1 MFSKVG
7 FYNILYHSIPIL
19 GDGHQ
24 TIFIDDENPGLGG
37 PKSGA
42 AEAQIIGTDHMLD
55 KNNICNIIYIY
66 CIILYYYYI
75 IYIYYIINIYIYYN
89 II

>member
-1 MFSKVG
+1 MNV
-7 FYNILYHSIPIL
+7 HSLGNVIYQFIPIL

-42 AEAQIIGTDHMLD
+42 EAQIIGTDHMLD
-55 KNNICNIIYIY
+55 KNNICKIIYI
-66 CIILYYYYI
+66 LYYI
-75 IYIYYIINIYIYYN
+75 IIIVIIIIIYIINIYIYY
-89 II
+89 

>member
-75 IYIYYIINIYIYYN
+75 IYIYYY
-89 II
+89 

>member
-75 IYIYYIINIYIYYN
+75 IYILLLIYIYYN

>member
-1 MFSKVG
+1 MV
-7 FYNILYHSIPIL
+7 
-19 GDGHQ
+19 HQ

-66 CIILYYYYI
+66 CIILYLLYYI
-75 IYIYYIINIYIYYN
+75 YILYY
-89 II
+89 

>member
-1 MFSKVG
+1 MNVHSLGNV
-7 FYNILYHSIPIL
+7 IYHFIPIL

-42 AEAQIIGTDHMLD
+42 EAQIIGTDHMLD
-55 KNNICNIIYIY
+55 KNNICKII
-66 CIILYYYYI
+66 YI
-75 IYIYYIINIYIYYN
+75 IYIYIINIYIYILLIY
-89 II
+89 IYY